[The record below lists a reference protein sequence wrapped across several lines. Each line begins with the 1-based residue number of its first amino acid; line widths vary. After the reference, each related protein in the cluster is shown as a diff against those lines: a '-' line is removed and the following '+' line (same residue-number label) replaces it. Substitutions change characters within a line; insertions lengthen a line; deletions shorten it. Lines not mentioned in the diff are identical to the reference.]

1 MENENTEIKID
12 ETTTMSVDELVKDYK
27 HLKALNDYMY
37 KRLIHTQDYSFD
49 LQEQL
54 NSQNEY
60 IATQESVIKEV
71 EEMLDVLVDTF
82 DENTIKGKSKPEL
95 NLVEYLRERREFKQ
109 RKNRRIYRRICNQSR
124 QRRKSTRLDRRLR
137 SGKLRHG
144 LRNGRCGARRKRLRF
159 RQETWSGNQ
168 TGYQSGEGRRRRF
181 APLRGV
187 RYSHQQRRV

>member
-1 MENENTEIKID
+1 MEKENTEIKID

-71 EEMLDVLVDTF
+71 EEMLDVLVGIF

-95 NLVEYLRERREFKQ
+95 DLLEYLKERRDFK
-109 RKNRRIYRRICNQSR
+109 R
-124 QRRKSTRLDRRLR
+124 
-137 SGKLRHG
+137 GKTGRG
-144 LRNGRCGARRKRLRF
+144 LYDFLTSMIK
-159 RQETWSGNQ
+159 
-168 TGYQSGEGRRRRF
+168 
-181 APLRGV
+181 
-187 RYSHQQRRV
+187 

>member
-12 ETTTMSVDELVKDYK
+12 ETITMSVDELVKDYK

-95 NLVEYLRERREFKQ
+95 DLIEYLRERREFKHG
-109 RKNRRIYRRICNQSR
+109 KTSR
-124 QRRKSTRLDRRLR
+124 GLYDFLTRMI
-137 SGKLRHG
+137 K
-144 LRNGRCGARRKRLRF
+144 
-159 RQETWSGNQ
+159 
-168 TGYQSGEGRRRRF
+168 
-181 APLRGV
+181 
-187 RYSHQQRRV
+187 

>member
-1 MENENTEIKID
+1 MEKENTEIKID

-71 EEMLDVLVDTF
+71 EEMLDVLVGIF

-95 NLVEYLRERREFKQ
+95 DLLEYLKERRDFKQ
-109 RKNRRIYRRICNQSR
+109 RKTGRGLYDFLT
-124 QRRKSTRLDRRLR
+124 STI
-137 SGKLRHG
+137 K
-144 LRNGRCGARRKRLRF
+144 
-159 RQETWSGNQ
+159 
-168 TGYQSGEGRRRRF
+168 
-181 APLRGV
+181 
-187 RYSHQQRRV
+187 

>member
-1 MENENTEIKID
+1 MEKENTEIKID

-71 EEMLDVLVDTF
+71 EEMLDVLVDIF

-95 NLVEYLRERREFKQ
+95 DLLEYLKERRDFIQGKTG
-109 RKNRRIYRRICNQSR
+109 RGLYDFL
-124 QRRKSTRLDRRLR
+124 TRMI
-137 SGKLRHG
+137 K
-144 LRNGRCGARRKRLRF
+144 
-159 RQETWSGNQ
+159 
-168 TGYQSGEGRRRRF
+168 
-181 APLRGV
+181 
-187 RYSHQQRRV
+187 

>member
-1 MENENTEIKID
+1 MEKENTEIKID

-71 EEMLDVLVDTF
+71 EEMLDVLVGIF

-95 NLVEYLRERREFKQ
+95 DLLEYLKERRDFKQ
-109 RKNRRIYRRICNQSR
+109 
-124 QRRKSTRLDRRLR
+124 
-137 SGKLRHG
+137 GKTGKG
-144 LRNGRCGARRKRLRF
+144 LYDFLTSMIK
-159 RQETWSGNQ
+159 
-168 TGYQSGEGRRRRF
+168 
-181 APLRGV
+181 
-187 RYSHQQRRV
+187 

>member
-60 IATQESVIKEV
+60 IAAQESVIKEV

-109 RKNRRIYRRICNQSR
+109 GKTSR
-124 QRRKSTRLDRRLR
+124 
-137 SGKLRHG
+137 G
-144 LRNGRCGARRKRLRF
+144 LYDFLTSMIK
-159 RQETWSGNQ
+159 
-168 TGYQSGEGRRRRF
+168 
-181 APLRGV
+181 
-187 RYSHQQRRV
+187 

>member
-71 EEMLDVLVDTF
+71 EEMLDVLVGIF

-95 NLVEYLRERREFKQ
+95 DLLEYLKERRDFKQ
-109 RKNRRIYRRICNQSR
+109 
-124 QRRKSTRLDRRLR
+124 
-137 SGKLRHG
+137 GKTGRG
-144 LRNGRCGARRKRLRF
+144 LYDFLTSMIK
-159 RQETWSGNQ
+159 
-168 TGYQSGEGRRRRF
+168 
-181 APLRGV
+181 
-187 RYSHQQRRV
+187 

>member
-71 EEMLDVLVDTF
+71 EEMLDVLVGIF

-95 NLVEYLRERREFKQ
+95 DLLEYLRERRDFKQ
-109 RKNRRIYRRICNQSR
+109 GKTSR
-124 QRRKSTRLDRRLR
+124 GLYDFLTRMI
-137 SGKLRHG
+137 K
-144 LRNGRCGARRKRLRF
+144 
-159 RQETWSGNQ
+159 
-168 TGYQSGEGRRRRF
+168 
-181 APLRGV
+181 
-187 RYSHQQRRV
+187 

>member
-1 MENENTEIKID
+1 MEKENTEIKID

-71 EEMLDVLVDTF
+71 EEMLDVLVDIF

-95 NLVEYLRERREFKQ
+95 NLVGYLKERRDFKQ
-109 RKNRRIYRRICNQSR
+109 GKTSR
-124 QRRKSTRLDRRLR
+124 
-137 SGKLRHG
+137 G
-144 LRNGRCGARRKRLRF
+144 LYDFLTSMIK
-159 RQETWSGNQ
+159 
-168 TGYQSGEGRRRRF
+168 
-181 APLRGV
+181 
-187 RYSHQQRRV
+187 

>member
-37 KRLIHTQDYSFD
+37 KRLIHTQDYAFD

-71 EEMLDVLVDTF
+71 EQMLDVLVDTF

-109 RKNRRIYRRICNQSR
+109 GKTSR
-124 QRRKSTRLDRRLR
+124 
-137 SGKLRHG
+137 G
-144 LRNGRCGARRKRLRF
+144 LYYFLTSMIK
-159 RQETWSGNQ
+159 
-168 TGYQSGEGRRRRF
+168 
-181 APLRGV
+181 
-187 RYSHQQRRV
+187 

>member
-95 NLVEYLRERREFKQ
+95 ELLEYLKERRDFKQ
-109 RKNRRIYRRICNQSR
+109 GKTSR
-124 QRRKSTRLDRRLR
+124 
-137 SGKLRHG
+137 G
-144 LRNGRCGARRKRLRF
+144 LYDFLTSMIK
-159 RQETWSGNQ
+159 
-168 TGYQSGEGRRRRF
+168 
-181 APLRGV
+181 
-187 RYSHQQRRV
+187 

>member
-1 MENENTEIKID
+1 MEKENAEIKID

-37 KRLIHTQDYSFD
+37 KRLLHTQDYAFD

-60 IATQESVIKEV
+60 IANLETAIHES

-95 NLVEYLRERREFKQ
+95 TLLGYLQERREFKQ
-109 RKNRRIYRRICNQSR
+109 
-124 QRRKSTRLDRRLR
+124 
-137 SGKLRHG
+137 GKVGRG
-144 LRNGRCGARRKRLRF
+144 LYDYLTSMIK
-159 RQETWSGNQ
+159 
-168 TGYQSGEGRRRRF
+168 
-181 APLRGV
+181 
-187 RYSHQQRRV
+187 

>member
-12 ETTTMSVDELVKDYK
+12 ETTTMSVDELIKDYK

-71 EEMLDVLVDTF
+71 EEMLDVLVNIF

-95 NLVEYLRERREFKQ
+95 DLLEYLRERREFKQ
-109 RKNRRIYRRICNQSR
+109 
-124 QRRKSTRLDRRLR
+124 
-137 SGKLRHG
+137 GKTGRG
-144 LRNGRCGARRKRLRF
+144 LYDFLTSMIK
-159 RQETWSGNQ
+159 
-168 TGYQSGEGRRRRF
+168 
-181 APLRGV
+181 
-187 RYSHQQRRV
+187 

>member
-60 IATQESVIKEV
+60 IANQESVIKEV
-71 EEMLDVLVDTF
+71 EEMLDVLVDIF

-95 NLVEYLRERREFKQ
+95 DLLEYLKERREFKQ
-109 RKNRRIYRRICNQSR
+109 RKTSR
-124 QRRKSTRLDRRLR
+124 GLYDFLTSTI
-137 SGKLRHG
+137 K
-144 LRNGRCGARRKRLRF
+144 
-159 RQETWSGNQ
+159 
-168 TGYQSGEGRRRRF
+168 
-181 APLRGV
+181 
-187 RYSHQQRRV
+187 

>member
-1 MENENTEIKID
+1 MEKENTEIKID

-71 EEMLDVLVDTF
+71 EEMLDVLVGIF

-95 NLVEYLRERREFKQ
+95 DLLEYLKERRDFKQ
-109 RKNRRIYRRICNQSR
+109 GKTGRGLYDFLT
-124 QRRKSTRLDRRLR
+124 STI
-137 SGKLRHG
+137 K
-144 LRNGRCGARRKRLRF
+144 
-159 RQETWSGNQ
+159 
-168 TGYQSGEGRRRRF
+168 
-181 APLRGV
+181 
-187 RYSHQQRRV
+187 

>member
-60 IATQESVIKEV
+60 IANQESVIKEV
-71 EEMLDVLVDTF
+71 EEMLDILVDIF

-95 NLVEYLRERREFKQ
+95 DLLEYLRERREFKQ
-109 RKNRRIYRRICNQSR
+109 GKTSR
-124 QRRKSTRLDRRLR
+124 
-137 SGKLRHG
+137 G
-144 LRNGRCGARRKRLRF
+144 LYDFLTSMIK
-159 RQETWSGNQ
+159 
-168 TGYQSGEGRRRRF
+168 
-181 APLRGV
+181 
-187 RYSHQQRRV
+187 

>member
-95 NLVEYLRERREFKQ
+95 DLLEYLRERRDFKQ
-109 RKNRRIYRRICNQSR
+109 GKTSKGLYDFL
-124 QRRKSTRLDRRLR
+124 TRMI
-137 SGKLRHG
+137 K
-144 LRNGRCGARRKRLRF
+144 
-159 RQETWSGNQ
+159 
-168 TGYQSGEGRRRRF
+168 
-181 APLRGV
+181 
-187 RYSHQQRRV
+187 

>member
-60 IATQESVIKEV
+60 IANQESVIKEV
-71 EEMLDVLVDTF
+71 EEMLDILVDIF

-95 NLVEYLRERREFKQ
+95 DLLEYLRVRREFKQ
-109 RKNRRIYRRICNQSR
+109 GKTSR
-124 QRRKSTRLDRRLR
+124 
-137 SGKLRHG
+137 G
-144 LRNGRCGARRKRLRF
+144 LYDFLTSMIK
-159 RQETWSGNQ
+159 
-168 TGYQSGEGRRRRF
+168 
-181 APLRGV
+181 
-187 RYSHQQRRV
+187 

>member
-1 MENENTEIKID
+1 MENENIEIKID

-95 NLVEYLRERREFKQ
+95 DLLEYLKERRDFKQ
-109 RKNRRIYRRICNQSR
+109 GKTSR
-124 QRRKSTRLDRRLR
+124 GLYDFLTSTI
-137 SGKLRHG
+137 K
-144 LRNGRCGARRKRLRF
+144 
-159 RQETWSGNQ
+159 
-168 TGYQSGEGRRRRF
+168 
-181 APLRGV
+181 
-187 RYSHQQRRV
+187 

>member
-60 IATQESVIKEV
+60 IANQESVIKEV
-71 EEMLDVLVDTF
+71 EEMLDVLVDIF

-109 RKNRRIYRRICNQSR
+109 GKTSR
-124 QRRKSTRLDRRLR
+124 
-137 SGKLRHG
+137 G
-144 LRNGRCGARRKRLRF
+144 LYYFLTSMIK
-159 RQETWSGNQ
+159 
-168 TGYQSGEGRRRRF
+168 
-181 APLRGV
+181 
-187 RYSHQQRRV
+187 

>member
-27 HLKALNDYMY
+27 HLKTLNDYMY

-60 IATQESVIKEV
+60 IANQESVIKEV
-71 EEMLDVLVDTF
+71 EEMLDVLVDIF

-95 NLVEYLRERREFKQ
+95 DLLEYLRERREFKQ
-109 RKNRRIYRRICNQSR
+109 GKTSR
-124 QRRKSTRLDRRLR
+124 
-137 SGKLRHG
+137 G
-144 LRNGRCGARRKRLRF
+144 LYDFLTSMIK
-159 RQETWSGNQ
+159 
-168 TGYQSGEGRRRRF
+168 
-181 APLRGV
+181 
-187 RYSHQQRRV
+187 

>member
-37 KRLIHTQDYSFD
+37 KRLIHTQDYAFD

-54 NSQNEY
+54 NSQNEH

-71 EEMLDVLVDTF
+71 EEMLDVLVDIF

-95 NLVEYLRERREFKQ
+95 DLLEYLRERREFKQ
-109 RKNRRIYRRICNQSR
+109 GKTSR
-124 QRRKSTRLDRRLR
+124 
-137 SGKLRHG
+137 G
-144 LRNGRCGARRKRLRF
+144 LYYFLTSMIK
-159 RQETWSGNQ
+159 
-168 TGYQSGEGRRRRF
+168 
-181 APLRGV
+181 
-187 RYSHQQRRV
+187 

>member
-71 EEMLDVLVDTF
+71 EEMFDVLVDIF

-95 NLVEYLRERREFKQ
+95 DLLEYLRERREFKQ
-109 RKNRRIYRRICNQSR
+109 GKTSR
-124 QRRKSTRLDRRLR
+124 GLYNFLTSTI
-137 SGKLRHG
+137 K
-144 LRNGRCGARRKRLRF
+144 
-159 RQETWSGNQ
+159 
-168 TGYQSGEGRRRRF
+168 
-181 APLRGV
+181 
-187 RYSHQQRRV
+187 

>member
-71 EEMLDVLVDTF
+71 EEMLDVLVGIF

-95 NLVEYLRERREFKQ
+95 DLLEYLKERRDFKQ
-109 RKNRRIYRRICNQSR
+109 GKTGRGLYDFLT
-124 QRRKSTRLDRRLR
+124 STI
-137 SGKLRHG
+137 K
-144 LRNGRCGARRKRLRF
+144 
-159 RQETWSGNQ
+159 
-168 TGYQSGEGRRRRF
+168 
-181 APLRGV
+181 
-187 RYSHQQRRV
+187 

>member
-1 MENENTEIKID
+1 MEKENTEIKID

-71 EEMLDVLVDTF
+71 EEMLDVLVDIF

-95 NLVEYLRERREFKQ
+95 DLLEYLKERRDFKQ
-109 RKNRRIYRRICNQSR
+109 GKAGRGLYDFL
-124 QRRKSTRLDRRLR
+124 TRMI
-137 SGKLRHG
+137 K
-144 LRNGRCGARRKRLRF
+144 
-159 RQETWSGNQ
+159 
-168 TGYQSGEGRRRRF
+168 
-181 APLRGV
+181 
-187 RYSHQQRRV
+187 

>member
-109 RKNRRIYRRICNQSR
+109 RKTSR
-124 QRRKSTRLDRRLR
+124 
-137 SGKLRHG
+137 G
-144 LRNGRCGARRKRLRF
+144 LYDFLTSMIK
-159 RQETWSGNQ
+159 
-168 TGYQSGEGRRRRF
+168 
-181 APLRGV
+181 
-187 RYSHQQRRV
+187 

>member
-60 IATQESVIKEV
+60 IANQESVIKEV
-71 EEMLDVLVDTF
+71 EEMLDVLVDIF

-95 NLVEYLRERREFKQ
+95 DLLEYLKERREFKQ
-109 RKNRRIYRRICNQSR
+109 GKTSR
-124 QRRKSTRLDRRLR
+124 GLYDFLTSTI
-137 SGKLRHG
+137 K
-144 LRNGRCGARRKRLRF
+144 
-159 RQETWSGNQ
+159 
-168 TGYQSGEGRRRRF
+168 
-181 APLRGV
+181 
-187 RYSHQQRRV
+187 

>member
-1 MENENTEIKID
+1 MEKENTEIKID

-71 EEMLDVLVDTF
+71 EEMLDVLVDNF

-95 NLVEYLRERREFKQ
+95 DLIEYLRERREFKHG
-109 RKNRRIYRRICNQSR
+109 KTSR
-124 QRRKSTRLDRRLR
+124 GLYDFLTRMI
-137 SGKLRHG
+137 K
-144 LRNGRCGARRKRLRF
+144 
-159 RQETWSGNQ
+159 
-168 TGYQSGEGRRRRF
+168 
-181 APLRGV
+181 
-187 RYSHQQRRV
+187 

>member
-1 MENENTEIKID
+1 MEKENTEIKID

-71 EEMLDVLVDTF
+71 EEMLDVLVGIF

-95 NLVEYLRERREFKQ
+95 DLLEYLKERRDFKQ
-109 RKNRRIYRRICNQSR
+109 
-124 QRRKSTRLDRRLR
+124 
-137 SGKLRHG
+137 GKTGRG
-144 LRNGRCGARRKRLRF
+144 LYDFLTSMIK
-159 RQETWSGNQ
+159 
-168 TGYQSGEGRRRRF
+168 
-181 APLRGV
+181 
-187 RYSHQQRRV
+187 

>member
-95 NLVEYLRERREFKQ
+95 DLIEYLRERREFKHG
-109 RKNRRIYRRICNQSR
+109 KTSR
-124 QRRKSTRLDRRLR
+124 
-137 SGKLRHG
+137 G
-144 LRNGRCGARRKRLRF
+144 LYDFLTSMIK
-159 RQETWSGNQ
+159 
-168 TGYQSGEGRRRRF
+168 
-181 APLRGV
+181 
-187 RYSHQQRRV
+187 

>member
-37 KRLIHTQDYSFD
+37 KRLIHTQDYAFD

-109 RKNRRIYRRICNQSR
+109 GKTSR
-124 QRRKSTRLDRRLR
+124 
-137 SGKLRHG
+137 G
-144 LRNGRCGARRKRLRF
+144 LYYFLTSMIK
-159 RQETWSGNQ
+159 
-168 TGYQSGEGRRRRF
+168 
-181 APLRGV
+181 
-187 RYSHQQRRV
+187 

>member
-60 IATQESVIKEV
+60 IANQESVIKEV
-71 EEMLDVLVDTF
+71 EEMLDILVDIF

-95 NLVEYLRERREFKQ
+95 DLLEYLRERREFKQ
-109 RKNRRIYRRICNQSR
+109 GKTSR
-124 QRRKSTRLDRRLR
+124 GLYDFLTSTI
-137 SGKLRHG
+137 K
-144 LRNGRCGARRKRLRF
+144 
-159 RQETWSGNQ
+159 
-168 TGYQSGEGRRRRF
+168 
-181 APLRGV
+181 
-187 RYSHQQRRV
+187 

>member
-71 EEMLDVLVDTF
+71 EEMLDVLVGIF

-95 NLVEYLRERREFKQ
+95 DLLEYLKERRDFKQ
-109 RKNRRIYRRICNQSR
+109 GKTGRGLYDFL
-124 QRRKSTRLDRRLR
+124 TRMI
-137 SGKLRHG
+137 K
-144 LRNGRCGARRKRLRF
+144 
-159 RQETWSGNQ
+159 
-168 TGYQSGEGRRRRF
+168 
-181 APLRGV
+181 
-187 RYSHQQRRV
+187 

>member
-71 EEMLDVLVDTF
+71 EEMLDVLVDIF

-95 NLVEYLRERREFKQ
+95 DLLEYLKERREFKQ
-109 RKNRRIYRRICNQSR
+109 GKTSR
-124 QRRKSTRLDRRLR
+124 GLYDYLTSTI
-137 SGKLRHG
+137 K
-144 LRNGRCGARRKRLRF
+144 
-159 RQETWSGNQ
+159 
-168 TGYQSGEGRRRRF
+168 
-181 APLRGV
+181 
-187 RYSHQQRRV
+187 

>member
-1 MENENTEIKID
+1 MEKENTEIKID
-12 ETTTMSVDELVKDYK
+12 ETTTMRVDELVKDYK

-71 EEMLDVLVDTF
+71 EEMLDVLVGIF

-95 NLVEYLRERREFKQ
+95 DLLEYLKERRDFKQ
-109 RKNRRIYRRICNQSR
+109 GKTGKGLYDFLT
-124 QRRKSTRLDRRLR
+124 STI
-137 SGKLRHG
+137 K
-144 LRNGRCGARRKRLRF
+144 
-159 RQETWSGNQ
+159 
-168 TGYQSGEGRRRRF
+168 
-181 APLRGV
+181 
-187 RYSHQQRRV
+187 

>member
-12 ETTTMSVDELVKDYK
+12 ETTTMGVDELVKDYK

-71 EEMLDVLVDTF
+71 EEMLDILVDIF

-109 RKNRRIYRRICNQSR
+109 GKTSR
-124 QRRKSTRLDRRLR
+124 
-137 SGKLRHG
+137 G
-144 LRNGRCGARRKRLRF
+144 LYDFLTSMIK
-159 RQETWSGNQ
+159 
-168 TGYQSGEGRRRRF
+168 
-181 APLRGV
+181 
-187 RYSHQQRRV
+187 

>member
-12 ETTTMSVDELVKDYK
+12 ETTNMSVDELVKDYK

-71 EEMLDVLVDTF
+71 EEMLDVLVDIF

-95 NLVEYLRERREFKQ
+95 DLLEYLRERREFKQ
-109 RKNRRIYRRICNQSR
+109 GKTSR
-124 QRRKSTRLDRRLR
+124 GLYDYLTSTI
-137 SGKLRHG
+137 K
-144 LRNGRCGARRKRLRF
+144 
-159 RQETWSGNQ
+159 
-168 TGYQSGEGRRRRF
+168 
-181 APLRGV
+181 
-187 RYSHQQRRV
+187 

>member
-71 EEMLDVLVDTF
+71 EEMLDVLVGIF

-95 NLVEYLRERREFKQ
+95 DLLEYLKERRDFK
-109 RKNRRIYRRICNQSR
+109 R
-124 QRRKSTRLDRRLR
+124 
-137 SGKLRHG
+137 GKTGRG
-144 LRNGRCGARRKRLRF
+144 LYDFLTSMIK
-159 RQETWSGNQ
+159 
-168 TGYQSGEGRRRRF
+168 
-181 APLRGV
+181 
-187 RYSHQQRRV
+187 

>member
-71 EEMLDVLVDTF
+71 EEMLDVLVDIF

-95 NLVEYLRERREFKQ
+95 DLLEYLRERREFKQ
-109 RKNRRIYRRICNQSR
+109 GKTSR
-124 QRRKSTRLDRRLR
+124 GLYDFLTSTI
-137 SGKLRHG
+137 K
-144 LRNGRCGARRKRLRF
+144 
-159 RQETWSGNQ
+159 
-168 TGYQSGEGRRRRF
+168 
-181 APLRGV
+181 
-187 RYSHQQRRV
+187 